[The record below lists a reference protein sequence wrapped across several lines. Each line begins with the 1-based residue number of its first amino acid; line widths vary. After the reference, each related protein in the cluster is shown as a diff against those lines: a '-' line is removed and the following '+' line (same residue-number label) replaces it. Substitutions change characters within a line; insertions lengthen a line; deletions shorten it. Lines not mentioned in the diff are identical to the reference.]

1 LKVPISV
8 ERTFTAN
15 ADEQIVRNRLV
26 DGMRKLGFSI
36 FADRD
41 YESEFERGSPFADE
55 PSYLMNVRVRFD
67 PPKNKQLVAVLILPV
82 VLVGTLVD
90 FQGWTG
96 VNEYYAS
103 ILPLVEQIASS
114 NSPSFEPFLDLSK
127 RVGRNMILL
136 WTVVTTLITADLAY
150 FLLQNAFESW
160 SWWVNV
166 FSGLVLLIF
175 FLIRIGA
182 DIYGIIQ
189 INGI

>member
-1 LKVPISV
+1 MKVPISV